1 MLSSADAERVAEL
14 MRETAATELLP
25 RFRSLAKE
33 DIRLKGPG
41 DFVTVAD
48 VASEQRL
55 AAGLA
60 KILPGV
66 PVVGEEAVEKEPDL
80 VDLIARPGESCWI
93 VDPLDGT
100 ANFARRQGP
109 SSPSSSAWCTTP
121 WRSAAGSS
129 TCRRGRMAMALKGQ
143 GVTLDGAPVRRRE
156 ACAAADRL
164 RRLQGPQGI
173 RPPAAAGQAA
183 HAGARLDPA
192 TAPARSIIEILAG
205 RADFNLYR
213 MTKPWDHAA
222 GALMVAEA
230 GGEAQRFD
238 GKPYAPAQPINSG
251 LITAI
256 HPQTLAAGA
265 HAVRGGAHA
274 AAGGAAEGLARRRDR
289 RDLAG
294 LLSEVPRCARA

>member
-48 VASEQRL
+48 VAAEQRL
-55 AAGLA
+55 ASGLA

-80 VDLIARPGESCWI
+80 VDLIKRPGESCWV

-100 ANFARRQGP
+100 ANFASGKDRFAIIVCLVRDTVAVGGWILDLP
-109 SSPSSSAWCTTP
+109 T
-121 WRSAAGSS
+121 
-129 TCRRGRMAMALKGQ
+129 GRMAMALKGE
-143 GVTLDGAPVRRRE
+143 GTILDGVPVMRPMP
-156 ACAAADRL
+156 A
-164 RRLQGPQGI
+164 
-173 RPPAAAGQAA
+173 RPPIGFVGYKVKKEFDRQLPPAKRRSLGRVSTLNC
-183 HAGARLDPA
+183 AGAEYH
-192 TAPARSIIEILAG
+192 EILAG

-222 GALMVAEA
+222 GTLMIAEA

-238 GKPYAPAQPINSG
+238 GKPYAPAQPINGG

-256 HPQTLAAGA
+256 HPQTLTQVRTLFE
-265 HAVRGGAHA
+265 AVRMP
-274 AAGGAAEGLARRRDR
+274 L
-289 RDLAG
+289 LAG
-294 LLSEVPRCARA
+294 LPKA

>member
-1 MLSSADAERVAEL
+1 MLSSADAQRVGEL

-41 DFVTVAD
+41 DYVTVAD
-48 VASEQRL
+48 EASEQRL
-55 AAGLA
+55 ASGLA
-60 KILPGV
+60 RILPGV

-100 ANFARRQGP
+100 ANFASGKDRFAIIVCLVRDTVAIGGWILDLP
-109 SSPSSSAWCTTP
+109 T
-121 WRSAAGSS
+121 
-129 TCRRGRMAMALKGQ
+129 GRMAMALKGE
-143 GVTLDGAPVRRRE
+143 GVTLDGVEVSRPKPA
-156 ACAAADRL
+156 
-164 RRLQGPQGI
+164 
-173 RPPAAAGQAA
+173 RPPIGFVGYKVKKEFDRQLPPAKRGTLGRVSTLNC
-183 HAGARLDPA
+183 AGAEY
-192 TAPARSIIEILAG
+192 IEVLAG

-222 GALMVAEA
+222 GTLMIAEA

-238 GKPYAPAQPINSG
+238 GKPYAPAQAVNGG

-256 HPQTLAAGA
+256 HPQTLAQVRELFE
-265 HAVRGGAHA
+265 AVRMP
-274 AAGGAAEGLARRRDR
+274 L
-289 RDLAG
+289 LAG
-294 LLSEVPRCARA
+294 LP